1 MTMRDNERDALVRVS
16 GDLQEYAN
24 GCNAIYLKELAARIE
39 ALAAP
44 AEGGEVVIVDCP
56 ACMGRGYQ
64 GTGIDEAPTTTCR
77 ACDGTGAVDE
87 DGLIDSAGG
96 AKDDFCT
103 TEGHVTGGTDSCIN
117 CGTTAVAAVVP
128 DAPLK
133 VFDSGPW
140 IYEPAGVRFSGQ
152 QLAGEIGRASCWD
165 RGGRD
170 GSISGGAE

>member
-1 MTMRDNERDALVRVS
+1 MTMRDNERDALFRVS
-16 GDLQEYAN
+16 GDLQEFAN

-87 DGLIDSAGG
+87 DGLIDSRSEESRVG
-96 AKDDFCT
+96 KECVST
-103 TEGHVTGGTDSCIN
+103 CRSRWSPYH
-117 CGTTAVAAVVP
+117 
-128 DAPLK
+128 
-133 VFDSGPW
+133 
-140 IYEPAGVRFSGQ
+140 
-152 QLAGEIGRASCWD
+152 
-165 RGGRD
+165 
-170 GSISGGAE
+170 

>member
-1 MTMRDNERDALVRVS
+1 MRNMYWRSDVCSSDR
-16 GDLQEYAN
+16 AN
-24 GCNAIYLKELAARIE
+24 GCNAIYLKELSARIE

-64 GTGIDEAPTTTCR
+64 GTGIDAAPTTTCR

-103 TEGHVTGGTDSCIN
+103 TAGHVTGGTDSGIN
-117 CGTTAVAAVVP
+117 CGDRKRVV
-128 DAPLK
+128 
-133 VFDSGPW
+133 SGKR
-140 IYEPAGVRFSGQ
+140 VS
-152 QLAGEIGRASCWD
+152 LGED
-165 RGGRD
+165 L
-170 GSISGGAE
+170 

>member
-1 MTMRDNERDALVRVS
+1 MIRRPPRSTR
-16 GDLQEYAN
+16 
-24 GCNAIYLKELAARIE
+24 IYTLFPYTTLFRSEF
-39 ALAAP
+39 
-44 AEGGEVVIVDCP
+44 VIVDCP

-117 CGTTAVAAVVP
+117 CGTTAVAAVV
-128 DAPLK
+128 
-133 VFDSGPW
+133 
-140 IYEPAGVRFSGQ
+140 
-152 QLAGEIGRASCWD
+152 D
-165 RGGRD
+165 RK
-170 GSISGGAE
+170 SVV